1 MNDYIPA
8 MAEGYAE
15 CRMIVTAI
23 AVEFIRNWY

>member
-15 CRMIVTAI
+15 CRMKLTAKLKNLVSPI
-23 AVEFIRNWY
+23 